1 MEFTV
6 IEERVALLVLNYN
19 GGKRLADMVL
29 PGLAIVSSSGTK
41 HDVYFIDNAST
52 DDSNAYVKAQYPW
65 VHVIEFQ
72 QNLFLYAYNIVC
84 ENLDHRIIYF
94 LNNDIE
100 VGCDL
105 VDGILPLFADPDVF
119 AVNARVLQS
128 DRVTPQGSRTTGGFH
143 RGFWYFTQLDDITHT
158 SSAFFALG
166 GQAAFDRQKFL
177 EIGGFDKLFYPLYH
191 EDIDLSLS
199 AWRRGWAVLYEPSVV
214 IVHEGGT
221 TSNKKYKSFAKRRL
235 IARQSFFLQWKHQTT
250 VNEIMSH
257 FAYLIPRLLRVIFTL
272 DFAYFAG
279 FLDALININK
289 VLKSQSEM
297 RTLYLMSATEAFTLI
312 AENIDGPRATASRN
326 NPV

>member
-1 MEFTV
+1 MV
-6 IEERVALLVLNYN
+6 ISLDRVALLVLNYN
-19 GGKRLADMVL
+19 GGQRLADMVL
-29 PGLAIVSSSGTK
+29 PGIGTVSREGEM

-52 DDSNAYVKAQYPW
+52 DDSCDYVRRRYPW
-65 VHVIEFQ
+65 VKVISFKE
-72 QNLFLYAYNIVC
+72 NLYLYAYNVVC
-84 ENLDHRIIYF
+84 KQLSHRVVYL

-100 VGCDL
+100 VDTRL
-105 VDGILPLFADPDVF
+105 IDGILPKFSDPDLF

-143 RGFWYFTQLDDITHT
+143 RGFWYFTQLDDISLT

-191 EDIDLSLS
+191 EDIDLSLT
-199 AWRRGWAVLYEPSVV
+199 AWRRGWTVLYDPSVI

-235 IARQSFFLQWKHQTT
+235 IARQTFLLQWKHQTT
-250 VNEIMSH
+250 LNEIMSH
-257 FAYLIPRLLRVIFTL
+257 FAFLIPRLLRVLLTL

-279 FLDALININK
+279 FVDALIIVTK
-289 VLKSQSEM
+289 VFKSRGEM
-297 RTLYLMSATEAFTLI
+297 RTLNLMSATEAFASI
-312 AENIDGPRATASRN
+312 VENIDGRHVTPNRN
-326 NPV
+326 NAR